1 MSASEPEKMSS
12 RVAQE
17 LKERAGRE
25 GLLWRH
31 CERVRWQ
38 ALVRNERSWD
48 EKSETGAVELY
59 MSSLVPSLRL
69 GEVTHGH
76 RD

>member
-1 MSASEPEKMSS
+1 MSASESEKRSS
-12 RVAQE
+12 RVVQE

-31 CERVRWQ
+31 RERVRWQ

-48 EKSETGAVELY
+48 EKIGSDAVGLY

-69 GEVTHGH
+69 GEITHGH